1 LTDLRIG
8 YCLDTCHLLAAGFNI
23 ATAEGLEHAVR
34 EADRILGLPNVR
46 VIHAN
51 DSKKPLGSHLD
62 RHENIGEVYIGTTGF
77 RRILAHPKLR
87 SKPFI
92 LETPVDEEG
101 DDRRNLEK
109 LKKLCPKS
117 RTTITRSS

>member
-1 LTDLRIG
+1 
-8 YCLDTCHLLAAGFNI
+8 
-23 ATAEGLEHAVR
+23 
-34 EADRILGLPNVR
+34 

-51 DSKKPLGSHLD
+51 DSKKPLGSRLD
-62 RHENIGEVYIGTTGF
+62 RHENIGEGYIGNTGF

-92 LETPVDEEG
+92 LETPVEEEG
-101 DDRRNLEK
+101 DDRRNLEN
-109 LKKLCPKS
+109 LKSLCPKS

>member
-1 LTDLRIG
+1 MRTSEKDISARQ
-8 YCLDTCHLLAAGFNI
+8 
-23 ATAEGLEHAVR
+23 
-34 EADRILGLPNVR
+34 
-46 VIHAN
+46 
-51 DSKKPLGSHLD
+51 
-62 RHENIGEVYIGTTGF
+62 GF

-101 DDRRNLEK
+101 DDRRNLDT

-117 RTTITRSS
+117 RTTTTRSS